1 MKPDSQ
7 SLALLSNSLYVP
19 NVLLSVG
26 GSVADTITM
35 SFFIVLGNDHLK
47 EGERRGGGRRKENRE
62 ENRKGGREGG
72 REGGEMWW
80 GGNELKRVH
89 LSFAITCL
97 PLGSYRWPL
106 QECTQ
111 TFSRHQSSSTQS
123 PPHCWHTQLHHETS
137 S

>member
-7 SLALLSNSLYVP
+7 SLALLSNPLYVP

-72 REGGEMWW
+72 REGGRRNVVGRE
-80 GGNELKRVH
+80 
-89 LSFAITCL
+89 
-97 PLGSYRWPL
+97 
-106 QECTQ
+106 
-111 TFSRHQSSSTQS
+111 
-123 PPHCWHTQLHHETS
+123 
-137 S
+137 